1 MNQELIVLAS
11 ASPRRRELLR
21 QINVEHEVRP
31 ANVDETRLPGE
42 TPDEFTRRV
51 ALSKAERVLDE
62 LDGADGR
69 IVLAADTAVVLADE
83 IFGKPADAIGAA
95 AMLRR
100 LSGRVHEV
108 VTAVAGAR
116 GEARRVAVSS
126 SRVSFR
132 ELDDAEVE
140 RYVASGEP
148 MGKAGAYAVQGFA
161 ALFIE
166 HLDGSFSG
174 VMGLP
179 LFETGRMIV
188 ELGGSLRPATRGPV
202 GE

>member
-31 ANVDETRLPGE
+31 ADVDETRLPGE
-42 TPDEFTRRV
+42 TPDGFTGRV

-62 LDGADGR
+62 LQGADGR

-100 LSGRVHEV
+100 LSGRAHQV
-108 VTAVAGAR
+108 VTAVAGAC
-116 GEARRVAVSS
+116 GEARRLAVSS

-132 ELDDAEVE
+132 ELDDAEIE

-148 MGKAGAYAVQGFA
+148 MGKAGAYAVQGYA

-166 HLDGSFSG
+166 RLEGSFSG

-179 LFETGRMIV
+179 LFETGRMIA
-188 ELGGSLRPATRGPV
+188 ELGGILRPATRSPH